1 MTDETA
7 NDTLYDAI
15 VIGGGPAGLAA
26 ALWLAR
32 YRRTV
37 RLFDAQD
44 PRNKETW
51 AVHGY
56 FGIDDP
62 GPLELRAIGRQQAAN
77 AGVELEAAIVKTVE
91 GAIDDFR
98 VTLGDDRVFRSRR
111 VLFATGLKD
120 IVPEV
125 PGFDDFYG
133 SSIWHCPDCD
143 GPSVIGKKVG
153 IIGWGTSIAKYTLYF
168 LTWTDD
174 LTVLT
179 HSHPKDMSD
188 EALATLKEYGIGVN
202 QKAITALEGTNGQL
216 ERVVFHDGTSEP
228 FDALFFHVACGPG
241 STLPQDAGCE
251 VDDEGILQVDKD
263 FATSVPGV
271 YAAGDIT
278 PGTRLVI
285 RAAYEG
291 TRAAMGIHKSL
302 IPDEERI
309 RH

>member
-1 MTDETA
+1 MPQDRQ
-7 NDTLYDAI
+7 YDVI

-32 YRRTV
+32 YRRSV

-56 FGIDDP
+56 FGVDEP
-62 GPLELRAIGRQQAAN
+62 GPLELRAIGRQRATS
-77 AGVELEAAIVKTVE
+77 AGAELEAAVVEKVE
-91 GAIDDFR
+91 GGIDDFR
-98 VTLGDDRVFRSRR
+98 VNLADGRVFRSRR
-111 VLFATGLKD
+111 LLFATGLKD
-120 IVPEV
+120 IKPEI

-143 GPSVIGKKVG
+143 GPSITGKKVA
-153 IIGWGTSIAKYTLYF
+153 IIGWGESIAKYTLYF

-179 HSHPKDMSD
+179 HSHPLDMSD
-188 EALATLKEYGIGVN
+188 EALATLKEHAIGVN
-202 QKAITALEGTNGQL
+202 QRAVTALEGKDGRL
-216 ERVVFHDGTSEP
+216 ERVRFHDGTSEA
-228 FDALFFHVACGPG
+228 FEALFFHVATGPG
-241 STLPQDAGCE
+241 STLPQDMGCA
-251 VDDEGILQVDKD
+251 VDDEGIVQVDGD

-285 RAAYEG
+285 RAAFEG

-309 RH
+309 G

>member
-1 MTDETA
+1 MADERPEDIT
-7 NDTLYDAI
+7 YDVI

-62 GPLELRAIGRQQAAN
+62 PPLELRRIGREQAVR
-77 AGVELEAAIVKTVE
+77 AGAELEAAVVETVGGE
-91 GAIDDFR
+91 KDDFR
-98 VTLGDDRVFRSRR
+98 VTLADGRVFRSRR
-111 VLFATGLKD
+111 LLFATGLKD
-120 IVPEV
+120 IKPEV

-143 GPSVIGKKVG
+143 GPSIQGQKVG
-153 IIGWGTSIAKYTLYF
+153 ILGWGTSIAKYALYF
-168 LTWTDD
+168 LTWTDQ

-179 HSHPKDMSD
+179 HSHPKDMSP
-188 EALATLKEYGIGVN
+188 EALETLAEYDIPVN
-202 QKAITALEGTNGQL
+202 QKAITALEGRDGKL
-216 ERVVFHDGTSEP
+216 ERVAFHDGTSEA

-241 STLPQDAGCE
+241 STLPQDIGCAT
-251 VDDEGILQVDKD
+251 DDEGILEVDKD
-263 FATSVPGV
+263 FETSVPGV

-278 PGTRLVI
+278 PGTRLVT

-291 TRAAMGIHKSL
+291 TRAAIGIHKSL
-302 IPDEERI
+302 IPPEEKI